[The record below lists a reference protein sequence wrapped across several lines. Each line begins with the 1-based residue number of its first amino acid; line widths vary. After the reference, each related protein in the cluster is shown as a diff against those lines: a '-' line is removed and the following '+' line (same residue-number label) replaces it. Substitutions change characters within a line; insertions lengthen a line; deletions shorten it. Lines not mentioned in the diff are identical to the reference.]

1 MSKAKDQFMES
12 LQFELH
18 SVTNEIVK
26 QTNIQKDAIQG
37 IKQDLQELHNYL
49 LQQQEANHG

>member
-1 MSKAKDQFMES
+1 MSQAKDQYMES

-26 QTNIQKDAIQG
+26 QTNIQKDAMQG
-37 IKQDLQELHNYL
+37 IKDDLQELYNYL
-49 LQQQEANHG
+49 LQQQEVK